1 MIASLTNLDKLEEI
15 ILLQS
20 EILDLKANPNRK
32 ANGTIVESKIEQ
44 GKGST
49 ATVLIQGGTLRV
61 GDVFVAGPAYGK
73 VRAMSDDKG
82 LKIVEAGPSIP
93 VEIIGL
99 TGIPFAGDEFI
110 VINNE
115 IKAKEIAD
123 FRLRSV
129 KMKQTKP
136 LTKESLEKIL
146 DEKSNKNIKELSL
159 ILKSDVQGSLEA
171 IINGVEKFKND
182 EIKLKIIH
190 KGIGAINESDVSL
203 ATATENTLLVG
214 FNVKP
219 NKLATNLAK
228 RDKVNIQFFTVIYEL
243 LDYVKDSMSGLLVPD
258 KKEIL
263 NGKAKIKEI
272 FKVSKIGKIAGCEVI
287 EGKIEKN
294 SNIRLLRDDQ
304 IIYEGKLNSLKRFK
318 EETAEVKEGNDC
330 GIVLDNFQDIKQN
343 DILEAYVIEEQKR
356 SL

>member
-1 MIASLTNLDKLEEI
+1 M
-15 ILLQS
+15 
-20 EILDLKANPNRK
+20 
-32 ANGTIVESKIEQ
+32 
-44 GKGST
+44 
-49 ATVLIQGGTLRV
+49 RV

-73 VRAMSDDKG
+73 VRAMFDDKG

-99 TGIPFAGDEFI
+99 TGVPFAGDEFI

-243 LDYVKDSMSGLLVPD
+243 LDFRP
-258 KKEIL
+258 IL
-263 NGKAKIKEI
+263 DPK
-272 FKVSKIGKIAGCEVI
+272 
-287 EGKIEKN
+287 
-294 SNIRLLRDDQ
+294 
-304 IIYEGKLNSLKRFK
+304 
-318 EETAEVKEGNDC
+318 
-330 GIVLDNFQDIKQN
+330 
-343 DILEAYVIEEQKR
+343 
-356 SL
+356 

>member
-1 MIASLTNLDKLEEI
+1 MGGENLFVEISAKEKKNLDKLEEI

-20 EILDLKANPNRK
+20 EILDLKANPNRE

-44 GKGST
+44 GKVST

-99 TGIPFAGDEFI
+99 TGVPFAGDEFI

-159 ILKSDVQGSLEA
+159 ILKSDVQGTLEA
-171 IINGVEKFKND
+171 IINGVEKFFHQVLPMLNESEDAVFSYGTKSVLN
-182 EIKLKIIH
+182 EPILEKGKEKIIQ
-190 KGIGAINESDVSL
+190 K
-203 ATATENTLLVG
+203 
-214 FNVKP
+214 
-219 NKLATNLAK
+219 NKLIRSNW
-228 RDKVNIQFFTVIYEL
+228 
-243 LDYVKDSMSGLLVPD
+243 
-258 KKEIL
+258 KK
-263 NGKAKIKEI
+263 KIKMS
-272 FKVSKIGKIAGCEVI
+272 F
-287 EGKIEKN
+287 
-294 SNIRLLRDDQ
+294 
-304 IIYEGKLNSLKRFK
+304 
-318 EETAEVKEGNDC
+318 
-330 GIVLDNFQDIKQN
+330 
-343 DILEAYVIEEQKR
+343 
-356 SL
+356 

>member
-1 MIASLTNLDKLEEI
+1 M
-15 ILLQS
+15 
-20 EILDLKANPNRK
+20 
-32 ANGTIVESKIEQ
+32 
-44 GKGST
+44 
-49 ATVLIQGGTLRV
+49 
-61 GDVFVAGPAYGK
+61 
-73 VRAMSDDKG
+73 
-82 LKIVEAGPSIP
+82 
-93 VEIIGL
+93 
-99 TGIPFAGDEFI
+99 
-110 VINNE
+110 
-115 IKAKEIAD
+115 
-123 FRLRSV
+123 
-129 KMKQTKP
+129 
-136 LTKESLEKIL
+136 EKIL

-263 NGKAKIKEI
+263 NGKAKIK
-272 FKVSKIGKIAGCEVI
+272 
-287 EGKIEKN
+287 
-294 SNIRLLRDDQ
+294 
-304 IIYEGKLNSLKRFK
+304 
-318 EETAEVKEGNDC
+318 
-330 GIVLDNFQDIKQN
+330 
-343 DILEAYVIEEQKR
+343 
-356 SL
+356 